1 MAVWSGVHEEVAAAL
16 AVAERDRVPI
26 APLSRTWPGLTVD
39 DAYEIQRFNV
49 AHRVTAGER
58 VVGHKVGLTSRAM
71 QEMLGVDEPDFGHLL
86 AGMVVEGQTEATRYI
101 APRAEIEI
109 AFVLGSPLKGPGVTA
124 EDVLAATDHLR
135 AAIEIIDSRVADWK
149 IALVDTVA
157 DNASSAGVVLGERRV
172 APAGLDLAAL
182 EGRTHLNGEIVERGP
197 GAAVLGNPA
206 VAVAWLANTLGAR
219 GVALEAGHIV
229 LPGACARAVTVR
241 PGDLVTA
248 DFDVLGRVEV
258 MFR

>member
-1 MAVWSGVHEEVAAAL
+1 MAVWSGVHQEAAAAL
-16 AVAERDRVPI
+16 AAAERDRVPI
-26 APLSRTWPGLTVD
+26 APLTQTWPGLTVD

-49 AHRVTAGER
+49 AHRVAAGER
-58 VVGHKVGLTSRAM
+58 VVGHKVGLTSQAM

-86 AGMVVEGQTEATRYI
+86 DGMVVEGQTQAARYI

-124 EDVLAATDHLR
+124 DDVLAATDQVR
-135 AAIEIIDSRVADWK
+135 AAIEIIDSRIADWK

-157 DNASSAGVVLGERRV
+157 DNASSAGVVLGEQSI
-172 APAGLDLAAL
+172 APTGLNLVAL
-182 EGRTHLNGEIVERGP
+182 EGRTYLNGEFVERGR
-197 GAAVLGNPA
+197 GVAVLGNPA

-219 GVALEAGHIV
+219 GVTLEAGHVV
-229 LPGACARAVTVR
+229 LPGACARAVAVQAGDVVR
-241 PGDLVTA
+241 A
-248 DFDVLGRVEV
+248 DFDALGTVEV